1 MKSIVTSIDGKECS
15 TNIES
20 KRFKDRIIHYTDEVN
35 SKTADALI
43 SELRYLDSIGDEDII
58 LYINSP
64 GGCVTDGLAIY
75 DCIEDLHS
83 DVVTIVHGMAA
94 SMGAFL
100 LCAGAKGK
108 RFASPNS
115 EVMIHQPL
123 GGMQGQ
129 ASDIKIHAER
139 ILKMKEK
146 LNRIFAEK
154 TGKPYEQVCIDTD
167 RDNFLS
173 AEEALDYGIVYHI
186 GYPDFC

>member
-20 KRFKDRIIHYTDEVN
+20 KRFKDRIIHFTDEVN
-35 SKTADALI
+35 SKTADSLI
-43 SELRYLDSIGDEDII
+43 SELRYLDSIGNEDII

-64 GGCVTDGLAIY
+64 GGSVTDGLAIY

-100 LCAGAKGK
+100 LCAGTKGK

-173 AEEALDYGIVYHI
+173 AEEALDYGIVDRI

>member
-1 MKSIVTSIDGKECS
+1 
-15 TNIES
+15 
-20 KRFKDRIIHYTDEVN
+20 
-35 SKTADALI
+35 
-43 SELRYLDSIGDEDII
+43 
-58 LYINSP
+58 
-64 GGCVTDGLAIY
+64 
-75 DCIEDLHS
+75 
-83 DVVTIVHGMAA
+83 
-94 SMGAFL
+94 MGAFL
-100 LCAGAKGK
+100 LSSGAKGK

-173 AEEALDYGIVYHI
+173 AEEALDYGIVDHI